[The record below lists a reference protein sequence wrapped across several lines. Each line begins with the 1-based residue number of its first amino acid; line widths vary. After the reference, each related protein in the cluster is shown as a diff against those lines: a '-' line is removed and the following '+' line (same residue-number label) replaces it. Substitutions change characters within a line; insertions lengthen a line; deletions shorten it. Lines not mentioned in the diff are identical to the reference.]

1 MSYHGFRSLAEPSL
15 DVIMDG
21 EFDCPNQTGILLR
34 GAYGVSNE
42 HHAGEPNH
50 SIALCELIVIPRSL
64 IIRLMTYLDGILIRG
79 NFNVSTI

>member
-50 SIALCELIVIPRSL
+50 SIALVRNQKS
-64 IIRLMTYLDGILIRG
+64 DVSKSNG
-79 NFNVSTI
+79 NVTDRRFQR